1 MDRFVDINMGHWV
14 LFDRKGTTGSVF
26 VDSSFDLKIVAV
38 GFKTG
43 SVTGGW
49 VSNHFKVSNSFPKT
63 FNSKWF
69 VKQR

>member
-1 MDRFVDINMGHWV
+1 MGHWV

-26 VDSSFDLKIVAV
+26 VDNSFNLKIVAV

-43 SVTGGW
+43 SVIGGW
-49 VSNHFKVSNSFPKT
+49 VSNHLKVSNSFQKT